1 MYCGTAQQVVL
12 IVVTVL
18 MCAVL
23 YRSDSASHV
32 THLSW
37 ARCALSRHR
46 LQDRKK
52 KPSRLIVRLKSQPG
66 LWKAVCRRRRRQVLW
81 TVIVFLSR
89 KTRAGACQV
98 ARRITCQ
105 GKHGW
110 AHARSREGFSC
121 VAEIFVGNNVEVG
134 TVCDIMFECCTVAGI
149 GSCVEDVVKSLAR
162 MR

>member
-1 MYCGTAQQVVL
+1 MC
-12 IVVTVL
+12 TVL
-18 MCAVL
+18 YPL
-23 YRSDSASHV
+23 DSASHV

-37 ARCALSRHR
+37 VRCALSWHR

-52 KPSRLIVRLKSQPG
+52 KRSRLTVRLKSQPG
-66 LWKAVCRRRRRQVLW
+66 SWKAVCRRRRRQVLW

-110 AHARSREGFSC
+110 AHARLREGFSC
-121 VAEIFVGNNVEVG
+121 VAEIFVGNNVEVD

-149 GSCVEDVVKSLAR
+149 GSSRVEDVVKSLAR